1 MNTPEQFQK
10 LSIYYATA
18 ILSLV
23 IAVAGFSY
31 NTWRMEV
38 TEDNSNIR
46 TASFEVF
53 AHLAEL
59 EQVIYASHYDGD
71 EVNGSPRKGWVKVGL
86 IVDLSSL
93 ISPKVAQH
101 TAMLKTKWSQNWQAV
116 PDNQEVVDALISQID
131 TVRKEIKMVLAD
143 LQ

>member
-1 MNTPEQFQK
+1 MNIPEQFQK

-59 EQVIYASHYDGD
+59 EQVIYASHYDSD

-93 ISPKVAQH
+93 ISPRVAQQ
-101 TAMLKTKWSQNWQAV
+101 TAMLKTKWSQNWQEV
-116 PDNQEVVDALISQID
+116 PDDQEVVDALISQID